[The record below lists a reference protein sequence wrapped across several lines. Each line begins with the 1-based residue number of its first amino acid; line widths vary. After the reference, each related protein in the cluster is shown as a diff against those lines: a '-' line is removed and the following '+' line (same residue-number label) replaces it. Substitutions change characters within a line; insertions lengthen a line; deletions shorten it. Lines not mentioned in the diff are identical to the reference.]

1 MFFTF
6 FTAFVPDFADH
17 VGLFACIGASEAGVT
32 ACPPYGQRRCTF
44 NLYAVQ
50 YINGVAYKL

>member
-32 ACPPYGQRRCTF
+32 ACPPYR
-44 NLYAVQ
+44 
-50 YINGVAYKL
+50 